1 MRSMLQVLSS
11 ILALYLVIAPQAEAA
26 TLIPKGT
33 LVRLRLEQTL
43 STKTNKT
50 GEMVK
55 LTAVEAI
62 KLGKTTVIKKG
73 ALAQAQL
80 EKVRGPGRFGRNGS
94 IKIRYLFVTS
104 ARGKQI
110 PIVLGERSIKANQSM
125 GLAAGASAAGYI
137 ILGPIGV
144 VGGAFVKGRHIDIP
158 AGTELMVEV
167 ENDFVY

>member
-1 MRSMLQVLSS
+1 MKKISC
-11 ILALYLVIAPQAEAA
+11 LAVMMCLFLFPVASFAE

-33 LVRLRLEQTL
+33 LVRLKMDKTL
-43 STKTNKT
+43 STRTNKT
-50 GEMVK
+50 GEMVR
-55 LTAVEAI
+55 LSVVDAI
-62 KLGKTTVIKKG
+62 QIGKQVVIKKG
-73 ALAQAQL
+73 AVAQAQL

-104 ARGKQI
+104 ARGTQI
-110 PIVLGERSIKANQSM
+110 PIVLGERSMKANQSM

-144 VGGAFVKGRHIDIP
+144 VGGAFVKGHHIDIP

-167 ENDFVY
+167 ENDYML

>member
-1 MRSMLQVLSS
+1 MKRFSVLASLVCCLLFPVSS
-11 ILALYLVIAPQAEAA
+11 FAE

-33 LVRLRLEQTL
+33 LVRLKLGQTL
-43 STKTNKT
+43 STRKNKT
-50 GEMVK
+50 GEMVR
-55 LTAVEAI
+55 LNAVEAI
-62 KLGKTTVIKKG
+62 QLGKQVVIKKG
-73 ALAQAQL
+73 AVAQAQL

-144 VGGAFVKGRHIDIP
+144 VGGVFVKGHHIDIP

-167 ENDFVY
+167 ENDFIF

>member
-1 MRSMLQVLSS
+1 MKRMLQVLGTV
-11 ILALYLVIAPQAEAA
+11 LALCLVIAPQAEAA

-55 LTAVEAI
+55 LSAVEAI

-94 IKIRYLFVTS
+94 IRIRYLFVTS

>member
-1 MRSMLQVLSS
+1 MKNVCC
-11 ILALYLVIAPQAEAA
+11 LVIMMCLFLLPSRIIAD

-33 LVRLRLEQTL
+33 LVRLKLEKNL
-43 STKTNKT
+43 STRTNKT

-55 LTAVEAI
+55 LSVVDAI
-62 KLGKTTVIKKG
+62 QIGKRVVIKKG
-73 ALAQAQL
+73 AEAQAQL

-104 ARGKQI
+104 VRGTQI

-144 VGGAFVKGRHIDIP
+144 VGGAFVKGHHIDIP
-158 AGTELMVEV
+158 AGTELMVEI
-167 ENDFVY
+167 ENDYML

>member
-1 MRSMLQVLSS
+1 MKRFIFLVVMVAGLLIPSVARAKGSM
-11 ILALYLVIAPQAEAA
+11 
-26 TLIPKGT
+26 LIPKGT
-33 LVRLRLEQTL
+33 LVRLKLEQSL
-43 STKTNKT
+43 STRTNKT

-55 LTAVEAI
+55 LNAVEAI
-62 KLGKTTVIKKG
+62 KLGETIVIKKG

-104 ARGKQI
+104 GRGKQI
-110 PIVLGERSIKANQSM
+110 PIMLGERATKANQSM
-125 GLAAGASAAGYI
+125 GLAAGASAAGYM

-144 VGGAFVKGRHIDIP
+144 VGGAFVKGHHIDIP

-167 ENDFVY
+167 ENDFIY

>member
-1 MRSMLQVLSS
+1 MKNVFC
-11 ILALYLVIAPQAEAA
+11 LVIVMCLFLLPTEGMAD
-26 TLIPKGT
+26 TLVPKGT
-33 LVRLRLEQTL
+33 LVRLKLEKTL
-43 STKTNKT
+43 STRTNKT

-55 LTAVEAI
+55 LSVVEAI
-62 KLGKTTVIKKG
+62 QIGKRVVIKKG
-73 ALAQAQL
+73 AAAQAQL

-104 ARGKQI
+104 VRGTQI

-144 VGGAFVKGRHIDIP
+144 VGGAFVKGHHIDIP

-167 ENDFVY
+167 ENDYML

>member
-1 MRSMLQVLSS
+1 MKNMSFLAIMMCLLLLPAASM
-11 ILALYLVIAPQAEAA
+11 AD

-33 LVRLRLEQTL
+33 LVRLKLAKTL
-43 STKTNKT
+43 STRTNRT
-50 GEMVK
+50 GEMVM
-55 LTAVEAI
+55 LNVVDAI
-62 KLGKTTVIKKG
+62 QIGKRIVIKKG
-73 ALAQAQL
+73 AIAQAQL

-104 ARGKQI
+104 VRGTQI

-144 VGGAFVKGRHIDIP
+144 VGGVFVKGHHIDIP

-167 ENDFVY
+167 ENDYML

>member
-1 MRSMLQVLSS
+1 MLQVLSS